1 MTTWF
6 ISRHAGALEWAAR
19 RPLEVDR
26 FSPHLDIAAVAPGD
40 TVIGTLPPDL
50 AAAVCAS
57 GAKYLHL
64 SVALPIAARGREL
77 SADELERYGAKL
89 VRIDARIVEETP

>member
-6 ISRHAGALEWAAR
+6 ISRHLGALEWAAR
-19 RPLEVDR
+19 RPIAIDR
-26 FSPHLDIAAVAPGD
+26 FAPHLDIGAVEPGD

-64 SVALPIAARGREL
+64 SVTLPIAARGREL
-77 SADELERYGAKL
+77 SADEMEHHGARL
-89 VRIDARIVEETP
+89 VRIEARVIEEVP